1 MEYNVDATN
10 AIAGRLAARVAK
22 EALSGKTVHIVNAE
36 KAVMSG
42 NARVTAAR
50 YFEKLREIGQPHKG
64 PFIPRMP
71 DRFLKRLIRGML
83 PKQGRGIDA
92 YKRIKC
98 HIGIPEEL
106 EGKTIEPFPGK
117 HVKDL
122 PTLKYTTIK
131 DICRHLGGKQ

>member
-22 EALSGKTVHIVNAE
+22 EALRGKTVNVVNAE
-36 KAVMSG
+36 KAIMSG
-42 NARVTAAR
+42 TPRVTAQR

-83 PKQGRGIDA
+83 PKTGRGPDA

-98 HIGIPEEL
+98 HIGVPEEF
-106 EGKTIEPFPGK
+106 EGKFEPFTGK
-117 HVKDL
+117 QTKDL

-131 DICRHLGGKQ
+131 EICRHLGGKQ